1 MEYTLIVAAAGEGL
15 RLREVSQEI
24 SKPLTLIAGRPIVGW
39 ALATFED
46 SPPDRAAVV
55 ATAESMPAAQE
66 LAALELPDTDIVGV
80 IQPAPLGT
88 LDALRSGLTAMVSE
102 ASGTIV
108 AFLHGD
114 NIPPRGLIDQGV
126 VALDERGA
134 TFFSRRTR
142 NPGSSAKLV
151 RESGGRPVALTD
163 AEPWAAESEV
173 EIIGGLFLYGPWIWE
188 RFGGDQPAREGETE
202 INSFNDELLRAG
214 RANVISVEGTWLHI
228 NTPSDFQEAES
239 VLLAAR

>member
-1 MEYTLIVAAAGEGL
+1 MDYTLIVAAAGEGL

-114 NIPPRGLIDQGV
+114 NIPPGGLIDQGV

>member
-1 MEYTLIVAAAGEGL
+1 MDYTLIVAAAGEGL
-15 RLREVSQEI
+15 RLSEVSQEI

-39 ALATFED
+39 ALATLED
-46 SPPDRAAVV
+46 TPPDRAAVV
-55 ATAESMPAAQE
+55 ATSESLPAAQE

-80 IQPAPLGT
+80 VQPAPLGT
-88 LDALRSGLTAMVSE
+88 LNALRSGLTAMASE

-114 NIPPRGLIDQGV
+114 NIPPRGLIDQGGA
-126 VALDERGA
+126 ALDEWGA

-142 NPGSSAKLV
+142 NPGTSARLV
-151 RESGGRPVALTD
+151 RESGGRPVALTE
-163 AEPWAAESEV
+163 AEPWAAEAEV

-214 RANVISVEGTWLHI
+214 LANVVSVEGTWLHI
-228 NTPSDFQEAES
+228 NTPSEFHEAES

>member
-1 MEYTLIVAAAGEGL
+1 LDYTLIVGAAGKGL
-15 RLREVSQEI
+15 RLREISQEI
-24 SKPLTLIAGRPIVGW
+24 PKPLTLVAGRPILGW
-39 ALATFED
+39 ALATLED
-46 SPPDRAAVV
+46 SPPARAVVV
-55 ATAESMPAAQE
+55 ATSESLPAAQE

-80 IQPAPLGT
+80 VQPAPLGT
-88 LDALRSGLTAMVSE
+88 LDALRSGLSAVVGE
-102 ASGTIV
+102 ASDTTV

-114 NIPPRGLIDQGV
+114 NIPPLGLIDKGMA
-126 VALDERGA
+126 ALNERGA

-151 RESGGRPVALTD
+151 RESGGRPVALTE

-214 RANVISVEGTWLHI
+214 LATVVSVEGTWLHI
-228 NTPSDFQEAES
+228 NTPSDFEEAES

>member
-1 MEYTLIVAAAGEGL
+1 V
-15 RLREVSQEI
+15 
-24 SKPLTLIAGRPIVGW
+24 
-39 ALATFED
+39 
-46 SPPDRAAVV
+46 VV
-55 ATAESMPAAQE
+55 ATAESLPAAQE
-66 LAALELPDTDIVGV
+66 LAALELPDTDIIGV
-80 IQPAPLGT
+80 VQPAPLGT
-88 LDALRSGLTAMVSE
+88 LDAMRSGLSAIESE
-102 ASGTIV
+102 ASDTIV

-114 NIPPRGLIDQGV
+114 NIPPVGLIDRGMA
-126 VALDERGA
+126 ALEERGA

-163 AEPWAAESEV
+163 AEPWAKESEV

-214 RANVISVEGTWLHI
+214 LANVITVEETWLHI

>member
-1 MEYTLIVAAAGEGL
+1 LDYTLVIGAAGEGL
-15 RLREVSQEI
+15 RLQEVSKEI
-24 SKPLTLIAGRPIVGW
+24 SKPLTLVAGRPILGW
-39 ALATFED
+39 ALATLEQT
-46 SPPDRAAVV
+46 PPQRAVVV
-55 ATAESMPAAQE
+55 ATTESLPAAQE
-66 LAALELPDTDIVGV
+66 LAALELPDTDIIGV
-80 IQPAPLGT
+80 VQPAPLGT
-88 LDALRSGLTAMVSE
+88 LDAMRSGLSAIESE
-102 ASGTIV
+102 ASDTIV

-114 NIPPRGLIDQGV
+114 NIPPVGLIDRGMA
-126 VALDERGA
+126 ALEEQGA

-163 AEPWAAESEV
+163 AEPWAKESEV

-214 RANVISVEGTWLHI
+214 LANVITVEETWLHI

>member
-1 MEYTLIVAAAGEGL
+1 MDYTLIVAAAGQGL
-15 RLREVSQEI
+15 RLREISQGI
-24 SKPLTLIAGRPIVGW
+24 SKPLALIAGRPILGW
-39 ALATFED
+39 ALATLE
-46 SPPDRAAVV
+46 SNPPDRAVVV
-55 ATAESMPAAQE
+55 ATSESLPAAQE

-80 IQPAPLGT
+80 VQPAPLGT
-88 LDALRSGLTAMVSE
+88 LDALRSGLTAAVAE
-102 ASGTIV
+102 ASGTNV

-114 NIPPRGLIDQGV
+114 NIPPSGLIDRGAA
-126 VALDERGA
+126 ALKERGA

-151 RESGGRPVALTD
+151 RESGGRPIALTD
-163 AEPWAAESEV
+163 AEPWAAEAEV
-173 EIIGGLFLYGPWIWE
+173 EIVGGLFLYGPWIWE

-214 RANVISVEGTWLHI
+214 IANVVSVKETWLHI

>member
-1 MEYTLIVAAAGEGL
+1 MDYTLIVGAAGEGL
-15 RLREVSQEI
+15 RLQEVSQEV
-24 SKPLTLIAGRPIVGW
+24 SKPLTLVAGRPILGW
-39 ALATFED
+39 ALSSLEEN
-46 SPPDRAAVV
+46 PPERAVIV
-55 ATAESMPAAQE
+55 ATSESLPAAQE

-80 IQPAPLGT
+80 VQPSPLGT
-88 LDALRSGLTAMVSE
+88 LDALRSGLSAIVAE
-102 ASGTIV
+102 ATESTV

-114 NIPPRGLIDQGV
+114 NIPPTGLIELGMA
-126 VALDERGA
+126 ALDQRGA

-214 RANVISVEGTWLHI
+214 LANVVTVEGTWLHI
-228 NTPSDFQEAES
+228 NTPSDFEEAES

>member
-1 MEYTLIVAAAGEGL
+1 MDYTLIVAAAGEGL

-66 LAALELPDTDIVGV
+66 LAALELPGTDIVGV

>member
-1 MEYTLIVAAAGEGL
+1 MDYTLVIGAAGEGL
-15 RLREVSQEI
+15 RLQEVSKEI
-24 SKPLTLIAGRPIVGW
+24 SKPLTLVAGRPILGW
-39 ALATFED
+39 ALATLEQT
-46 SPPDRAAVV
+46 PPQRAVVV
-55 ATAESMPAAQE
+55 ATAESLPAAQE
-66 LAALELPDTDIVGV
+66 LAALELPDTDIIGV
-80 IQPAPLGT
+80 VQPVPLGT
-88 LDALRSGLTAMVSE
+88 LDAMRSGLSAIESE
-102 ASGTIV
+102 ASDTIV

-114 NIPPRGLIDQGV
+114 NIPPVGLIDRGMA
-126 VALDERGA
+126 ALEERGA

-163 AEPWAAESEV
+163 AEPWAKESEV

-214 RANVISVEGTWLHI
+214 LANVITIEETWLHI

>member
-1 MEYTLIVAAAGEGL
+1 MDYTLIVAAAGEGL

-24 SKPLTLIAGRPIVGW
+24 AKPLTPIAGRPIVGW
-39 ALATFED
+39 ALASLED
-46 SPPDRAAVV
+46 APPERAVMV
-55 ATAESMPAAQE
+55 ATSESLPAAQE
-66 LAALELPDTDIVGV
+66 LAALELPDTEIVGV
-80 IQPAPLGT
+80 VQTAPLGT
-88 LDALRSGLTAMVSE
+88 LDALRSGLTAMASV

-108 AFLHGD
+108 ALLHGD
-114 NIPPRGLIDQGV
+114 NIPPKGLIDLGAA
-126 VALDERGA
+126 ALDERGA

-142 NPGSSAKLV
+142 NPGTSAKLV
-151 RESGGRPVALTD
+151 RESGGRPVALTE
-163 AEPWAAESEV
+163 AGPWAAEAEV

-214 RANVISVEGTWLHI
+214 LANVVSVEGTWLHV
-228 NTPSDFQEAES
+228 NTPSEFREAES

>member
-1 MEYTLIVAAAGEGL
+1 MDYTLIVAAAGEGL

-39 ALATFED
+39 ALASFED

-66 LAALELPDTDIVGV
+66 LAALELPETDIVGV

>member
-1 MEYTLIVAAAGEGL
+1 MDYTLIVAAAGEGL

-114 NIPPRGLIDQGV
+114 NIPPRGLIDQGI

>member
-126 VALDERGA
+126 AALDERGA

-228 NTPSDFQEAES
+228 NTPSEFHEAES